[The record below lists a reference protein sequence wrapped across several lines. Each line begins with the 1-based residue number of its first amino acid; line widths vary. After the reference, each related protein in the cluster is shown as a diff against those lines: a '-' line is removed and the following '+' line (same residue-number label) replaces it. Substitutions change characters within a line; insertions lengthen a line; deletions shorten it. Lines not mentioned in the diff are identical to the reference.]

1 MRLDYIEPIIE
12 SAVSVLAEFT
22 AAPVERGDMKL
33 HGNSSASKEV
43 AAIIGMTGDVDGRVI
58 IEMDDATAVAMA
70 GIMSREPFKTLD
82 RLALDCLMELAN
94 VMAARAV
101 SSLNDRGFL
110 FRLTPPLIFT
120 GDNLAFFSNLNL
132 ETLVIPLRTKAGD
145 LNLNVSLRMNVL

>member
-58 IEMDDATAVAMA
+58 IEMDEATAVAMA
-70 GIMSREPFKTLD
+70 GIMNQEPVKTLD

-101 SSLNDRGFL
+101 SSLNDQGFL

-145 LNLNVSLRMNVL
+145 FNLNVSLRMNVL

>member
-70 GIMSREPFKTLD
+70 GIMNREPFKTLD
-82 RLALDCLMELAN
+82 RLALDSGSDGRRRQLDLVTYALTEAI
-94 VMAARAV
+94 AV
-101 SSLNDRGFL
+101 FGLVLGFL
-110 FRLTPPLIFT
+110 GGGLAHFLPFLI
-120 GDNLAFFSNLNL
+120 
-132 ETLVIPLRTKAGD
+132 
-145 LNLNVSLRMNVL
+145 VSLAGFLLLLPRAPDYPPPPPAA